1 MKKILTT
8 LCLFGALIASAQ
20 TDILDARQ
28 NYGVGSDVTVTG
40 IVTNGASL
48 GTVRYIQDATGAIAI
63 YPGTDWGTFT
73 VPVLGDEITVT
84 GTVTEFSG
92 LMEVGPD
99 LTVVTINSSGN
110 DLPAPTVIV
119 PSDQGELIEGVL
131 VQIDAAMFNDGG
143 TIISGNNTYT
153 YIASGESGV
162 IYVRTDN
169 DLVDALLPAGETTV
183 VGILSQFA
191 NNGIGGYQIL
201 PRAAEDLIPGSAINF
216 STPVDQINL
225 TQTSFSLIWN
235 TDAAGDSFVEWGLTT
250 DLGEETYVGDLVTEH
265 EVALTGLA
273 PGTIYFAKVTSAA
286 GEDETSS
293 NIRAYATISE
303 SSGDILTYFN
313 SSVDNSVATE
323 EIALN
328 IGADMNDT
336 IAAYIL
342 RAEHTL
348 EMAIYNINNDVIVN
362 AINAAEASGVQ
373 VRYVGH
379 GANAN
384 IGVGDFNAGV
394 PVLMR
399 PDDTGSGMHNKFIVI
414 DADYTDQSFVLTGS
428 TNMTT
433 GQLTEDPNNLIIFQ
447 DQSMARGFRLEFNEM
462 WGSDGPESDSANA
475 KFGPDKLNNTP
486 KRYVIDGSDVE
497 VHFSPSDGTTKA
509 IENAILS
516 TDYDMSFALLVFTR
530 DELADAIIEVG
541 QSLFIN
547 PVGVLEQV
555 NVSGS
560 EYDALV
566 DAGIEVYT
574 AENVDHQ
581 LHHKYCIVDHSEPLS
596 DPTVVTGSHNW
607 SSSAETVN
615 DENTVV
621 VHDARIANLYYQ
633 NFKGLL
639 IDAGVGVEEQPD
651 GGNYLV
657 YPNPTNSTLTLQS
670 ESGKVMNGDVSI
682 FDLNGR
688 LIESKNMNASFMQFD
703 VSALQAG
710 VYVIQLRQ
718 STGVSTVQFMVQ

>member
-1 MKKILTT
+1 
-8 LCLFGALIASAQ
+8 
-20 TDILDARQ
+20 
-28 NYGVGSDVTVTG
+28 
-40 IVTNGASL
+40 
-48 GTVRYIQDATGAIAI
+48 
-63 YPGTDWGTFT
+63 
-73 VPVLGDEITVT
+73 
-84 GTVTEFSG
+84 
-92 LMEVGPD
+92 
-99 LTVVTINSSGN
+99 
-110 DLPAPTVIV
+110 
-119 PSDQGELIEGVL
+119 
-131 VQIDAAMFNDGG
+131 
-143 TIISGNNTYT
+143 
-153 YIASGESGV
+153 
-162 IYVRTDN
+162 
-169 DLVDALLPAGETTV
+169 
-183 VGILSQFA
+183 
-191 NNGIGGYQIL
+191 
-201 PRAAEDLIPGSAINF
+201 
-216 STPVDQINL
+216 
-225 TQTSFSLIWN
+225 
-235 TDAAGDSFVEWGLTT
+235 
-250 DLGEETYVGDLVTEH
+250 
-265 EVALTGLA
+265 
-273 PGTIYFAKVTSAA
+273 
-286 GEDETSS
+286 
-293 NIRAYATISE
+293 
-303 SSGDILTYFN
+303 
-313 SSVDNSVATE
+313 
-323 EIALN
+323 
-328 IGADMNDT
+328 
-336 IAAYIL
+336 
-342 RAEHTL
+342 
-348 EMAIYNINNDVIVN
+348 
-362 AINAAEASGVQ
+362 
-373 VRYVGH
+373 
-379 GANAN
+379 
-384 IGVGDFNAGV
+384 
-394 PVLMR
+394 MR

-414 DADYTDQSFVLTGS
+414 DADYTDQCFVLTGS

-486 KRYVIDGSDVE
+486 KRYIIAGSDVE

-509 IENAILS
+509 IENTILT

-560 EYDALV
+560 EYDDLV

-615 DENTVV
+615 DENTVI

-639 IDAGVGVEEQPD
+639 MDAGVNIEEQPD

>member
-1 MKKILTT
+1 MKKLLFT
-8 LCLFGALIASAQ
+8 LCLFGTLVASAQ
-20 TDILDARQ
+20 TDILDARE
-28 NYGVGSDVTVTG
+28 NYGVGADVTVTG
-40 IVTNGASL
+40 IVTNDESL
-48 GTVRYIQDATGAIAI
+48 GSIRYIQDASGAIAI

-73 VPVLGDEITVT
+73 EPQIGDEITVS
-84 GTVTEFSG
+84 GEVTEFNG
-92 LMEVGPD
+92 LMEVGPS
-99 LTVVTINSSGN
+99 LTEVTINSSGN
-110 DLPAPTVIV
+110 PLPTPMVIV
-119 PSDQGELIEGVL
+119 PSDQSELIEGVL
-131 VQIDAAMFNDGG
+131 VQVDAAMFNDGG

-153 YIASGESGV
+153 YTASGETGV
-162 IYVRTDN
+162 IYIRTGN
-169 DLVDALLPAGETTV
+169 YLVDALLPAGETTLI
-183 VGILSQFA
+183 GIVSQFA
-191 NNGIGGYQIL
+191 PNGVGGYQIL
-201 PRAAEDLIPGSAINF
+201 PRAAEDLIPSSAINL

-225 TQTSFSLIWN
+225 TQNSFSLIWN
-235 TDAAGDSFVEWGLTT
+235 TDAAGDSFVEWGLTP
-250 DLGEETYVGDLVTEH
+250 DFGEETYVGDMVTEH
-265 EVALTGLA
+265 EVELTGLE
-273 PGTIYFAKVTSAA
+273 PGTIYYAKVTSAA

-293 NIRAYATISE
+293 NVMAYATVSE

-313 SSVDNSVATE
+313 SNVDNTVATE

-348 EMAIYNINNDVIVN
+348 EMAIYNMNNDVIVN
-362 AINAAEASGVQ
+362 AINGALANGVQ
-373 VRYVGH
+373 VRYIGH

-384 IGVGDFNAGV
+384 IGVGDLDAGI

-399 PDDTGSGMHNKFIVI
+399 PDDLGSGMHNKFIVI
-414 DADYTDQSFVLTGS
+414 DADYTDQAFVLTGS

-475 KFGPDKLNNTP
+475 KFGPDKTINTP
-486 KRYVIDGSDVE
+486 KRFIIGGSDVE
-497 VHFSPSDGTTKA
+497 VYFSPSDGTSKA

-530 DELADAIIEVG
+530 DELAEAIIEVG

-547 PVGVLEQV
+547 PVGMIEQT
-555 NVSGS
+555 NVTGS
-560 EYDALV
+560 EYTVLL

-574 AENVDHQ
+574 AENVEHQ
-581 LHHKYCIVDHSEPLS
+581 LHHKYCIIDHSQPLS
-596 DPTVVTGSHNW
+596 DPMVVTGSHNW

-639 IDAGVGVEEQPD
+639 MDAGVGVEEQPD

-657 YPNPTNSTLTLQS
+657 YPNPTNSTLILQS
-670 ESGKVMNGDVSI
+670 ENGKVMNGAVSI
-682 FDLNGR
+682 FDLKGR
-688 LIESKNMNASFMQFD
+688 MIESRNMNASFMQFD

-710 VYVIQLRQ
+710 VYVMQLRQ
-718 STGVSTVQFMVQ
+718 ATGVSTVQFIVQ